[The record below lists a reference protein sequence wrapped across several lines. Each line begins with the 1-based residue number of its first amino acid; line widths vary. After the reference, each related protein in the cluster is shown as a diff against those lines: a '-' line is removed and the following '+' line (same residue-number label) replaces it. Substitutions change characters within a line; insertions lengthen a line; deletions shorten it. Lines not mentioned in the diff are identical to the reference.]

1 MTTEDKFFIPLSSEV
16 LLLDDPDY
24 TVENGVI
31 VSTPTWRSNLDYW
44 VVRGSG
50 DGYGVGDRV
59 ILDDPVAG
67 RKLKINKICFRVVP
81 KDHVVAVV
89 S

>member
-31 VSTPTWRSNLDYW
+31 VSTPTWRSNLD
-44 VVRGSG
+44 
-50 DGYGVGDRV
+50 
-59 ILDDPVAG
+59 
-67 RKLKINKICFRVVP
+67 
-81 KDHVVAVV
+81 
-89 S
+89 